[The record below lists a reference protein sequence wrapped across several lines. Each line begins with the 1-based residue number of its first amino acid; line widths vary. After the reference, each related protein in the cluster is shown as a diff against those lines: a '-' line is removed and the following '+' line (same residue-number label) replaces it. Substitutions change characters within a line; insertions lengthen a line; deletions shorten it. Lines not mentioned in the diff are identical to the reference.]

1 MGKTPTAEGGDVST
15 LYQDDGYLF
24 FRVDPIETAVYN
36 DTIDFEIRIVEGP
49 QATIKTIRIAGNE
62 KTKDFVI
69 RREIRTLPGD
79 KFSRSLLIRS
89 QREIA
94 QLNFFDQDN
103 IPDQH
108 SKFIKKTADLIFTF
122 CSYCTKQRRN
132 GFCTS
137 VGQVRR

>member
-62 KTKDFVI
+62 KQKILLFV
-69 RREIRTLPGD
+69 
-79 KFSRSLLIRS
+79 
-89 QREIA
+89 
-94 QLNFFDQDN
+94 
-103 IPDQH
+103 
-108 SKFIKKTADLIFTF
+108 
-122 CSYCTKQRRN
+122 
-132 GFCTS
+132 
-137 VGQVRR
+137 VR